1 MSSFVAVLTLALGCG
16 HDESADRPKGQ
27 TETAVKVMTVA
38 VSAAQDALGITGT
51 VEAEETAEIRTEG
64 SGPVSK
70 LSFDHGQRVAKGDV
84 LLRLRGSEAG
94 AGVAEAEAR
103 LSLAKSQSERTR
115 GLFERQNASRQDL
128 DVATAEE
135 ALAQAQVDRANEEL
149 RRTVV
154 RAPFDG
160 VVGLRGVALGEVIDP
175 SRVVTR
181 IEAIDRVVVDVEVP
195 ERWLPRMVVGLP
207 ATIEVDALPGERF
220 TGDVIFVGPR
230 ISSSTRT
237 APVRVRVPNEQ
248 GRLRPGMSARVSLT
262 TADIPDAIL
271 VPAQAVVST
280 AAGSSVWVVDAE
292 GVVQPRPVQTAERTA
307 DEVRIV
313 GGLSEGEK
321 VVVEGLIRLRPG
333 TSVRVMDGGPATA
346 EAP

>member
-1 MSSFVAVLTLALGCG
+1 MAPWLWMTLALGCG
-16 HDESADRPKGQ
+16 SGESGGKPAPQGA
-27 TETAVKVMTVA
+27 TAVKVVTVQL
-38 VSAAQDALGITGT
+38 SSAQDALGITGT
-51 VEAEETAEIRTEG
+51 VEAEESAEIRVEG
-64 SGPVSK
+64 SGPVAK
-70 LSFDHGQRVAKGDV
+70 LAFDHGQKVVAGDV
-84 LLRLRGSEAG
+84 LLRLRDAEAR

-103 LSLAKSQSERTR
+103 LSLAKSQSDRTR
-115 GLFERQNASRQDL
+115 SLFDRQNASRQDL
-128 DVATAEE
+128 DVGVAEQ
-135 ALAQAQVDRANEEL
+135 ALAQAQLERAQEQL

-195 ERWLPRMVVGLP
+195 ERWLPRMQVGL
-207 ATIEVDALPGERF
+207 AASVDVDALPGERF
-220 TGDVIFVGPR
+220 TGDVVFVGPR
-230 ISSSTRT
+230 ITAATRT
-237 APVRVRVPNEQ
+237 APVRVSVPNPE

-262 TADIPDAIL
+262 TADIDDAIL

-292 GVVQPRPVQTAERTA
+292 GIVQPRPVETADRTA

-313 GGLSEGEK
+313 DGLTSGER

-333 TSVRVMDGGPATA
+333 TPVRVMSG
-346 EAP
+346 EAAPEAQ